1 MKKSIQMM
9 GAAVLVLMMAAGC
22 KNSASNNGGIAG
34 NPEPPATPPADK
46 TYEVQGVSF
55 LMKGIAKVRG
65 GSLGDGSASN
75 PVHPVNLTEYLIGE
89 TEVTQELWEK
99 VMGDK
104 PSHYQG
110 TDSDKKVADGE
121 TQEKRPVEQ
130 VSWYRCAAFCNE
142 LTKKAGLGEEQC
154 VYYSDSEKTR
164 PYTNANATNASEQE
178 FLYRDLSK
186 KGFRLPTEAEW
197 EWAAKGGKNHK
208 WAGTDKTDN
217 LDAYAWYAANADS
230 RTHEVKKKDPN
241 GYGLYDMTGNV
252 KEWCI
257 DGWKDP
263 IPTDNPNDPTGPTGY
278 SQCMFRGG
286 DCLKTS
292 DKCTNADRSE
302 HILPGAASRYGGLR
316 VVCRP

>member
-34 NPEPPATPPADK
+34 NPEPPAPPPTDK
-46 TYEVQGVSF
+46 TYEVEGISF

-75 PVHPVNLTEYLIGE
+75 PVHSVNLTEYLIGE

-110 TDSDKKVADGE
+110 TDPGKKVADGE

-130 VSWYRCAAFCNE
+130 VTWYRCLVFCNE
-142 LTKKAGLGEEQC
+142 LTKKTELGGEQC
-154 VYYSDSEKTR
+154 VYYSDASMTAV
-164 PYTNANATNASEQE
+164 YTAADATARNYP
-178 FLYRDLSK
+178 YRDFNK

-197 EWAAKGGKNHK
+197 EWAAKGGTDYK
-208 WAGTDKTDN
+208 WAGTNEKAE
-217 LDAYAWYAANADS
+217 LKKYAWYKDSDGGDANE
-230 RTHEVKKKDPN
+230 RTHEVKKKNQN

-252 KEWCI
+252 KEWCM

-263 IPTDNPNDPTGPTGY
+263 IPTNNPNDPVE
-278 SQCMFRGG
+278 SSNIDCMLRGG
-286 DCLKTS
+286 NFTKTP
-292 DKCTNADRSE
+292 DVCANADRSG
-302 HILPGAASRYGGLR
+302 HYWPQTTSQYTGLR
-316 VVCRP
+316 VVRRP

>member
-22 KNSASNNGGIAG
+22 KNSASNNGGLAG

-65 GSLGDGSASN
+65 GSLGDGSAST

-89 TEVTQELWEK
+89 TEVTQELWET

-110 TDSDKKVADGE
+110 ADSDKKVADGE

-278 SQCMFRGG
+278 SQCMVRGG

-302 HILPGAASRYGGLR
+302 HILPGAASKYGGLR
-316 VVCRP
+316 VVRRP